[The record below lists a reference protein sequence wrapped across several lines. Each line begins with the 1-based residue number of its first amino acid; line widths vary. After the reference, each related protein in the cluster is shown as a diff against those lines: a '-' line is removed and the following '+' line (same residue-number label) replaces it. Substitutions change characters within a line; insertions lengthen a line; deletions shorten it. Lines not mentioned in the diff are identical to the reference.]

1 VSSSSFAF
9 ADPWLLSLLLVL
21 PLIWWLLR
29 RLRSGVPA
37 LRYSDVRAVQMRGGS
52 LRLALRPLPGI
63 LRALTLALVVLA
75 LARPQWVQAREIVRG
90 EGVDI
95 ALALDISGS
104 MASLDFEPDN
114 RLEAAKRVIDEFVL
128 ARPLDRIGLV
138 VFAANAFNQS
148 PPTTDQRVLRR
159 LLSETQLAPALGLQ
173 DGTAIGMGLANA
185 AYMLQGSDAASRV
198 VILLT
203 DGVNNAGSIDPV
215 TAAEAAAALGVKVY
229 TIGMGKP
236 GLVPVPV
243 QDGLGGE
250 TVAMQESEIDEVML
264 AAIADATGG
273 RYYRADNA
281 DALREVYAE
290 IDALEKSQF
299 ETETF
304 TDTRELMAWALAPG
318 LLLLLLDLVLRSTWL
333 RAVP

>member
-1 VSSSSFAF
+1 MTTNTFAF
-9 ADPWLLSLLLVL
+9 ADPWLLFLLALL
-21 PLIWWLLR
+21 PLLWWGVR
-29 RLRSGVPA
+29 RMRGGMPT
-37 LRYSDVRAVQMRGGS
+37 LRYSDVRAVQMLQPSWRV
-52 LRLALRPLPGI
+52 RLRPLPGL
-63 LRALTLALVVLA
+63 LRAATLALMVVG

-114 RLEAAKRVIDEFVL
+114 RLEAAKRVIDEFIQ
-128 ARPLDRIGLV
+128 ARPLDRVGLV
-138 VFAANAFNQS
+138 VFAADAFNQS

-159 LLSETQLAPALGLQ
+159 LLADTQLAPDLGLQ
-173 DGTAIGMGLANA
+173 DGTAIGMGIANA
-185 AYMLQGSDAASRV
+185 AYMLQSSSAASRV

-215 TAAEAAAALGVKVY
+215 TAAQAAAALGVKVY

-236 GLVPVPV
+236 GLVPVPAD
-243 QDGLGGE
+243 DGLGGE
-250 TVAMQESEIDEVML
+250 AVVMQQSEIDEVML
-264 AAIADATGG
+264 DAIARATGG
-273 RYYRADNA
+273 LYYRADDA
-281 DALREVYAE
+281 EALRQVYTE

-304 TDTRELMAWALAPG
+304 TNTRELMGWALFPG
-318 LLLLLLDLVLRSTWL
+318 LLLLLTDLLMRSTFL
-333 RAVP
+333 RTLP